1 MWVFCVH
8 ELFFRKILWTMEH
21 TLAKYAIAAADL
33 LLPRTCI
40 VCGRKLDIEESL
52 VCLYCSA
59 DIPFT
64 FFWQQGH
71 NPMADRFNALI
82 QNAMD
87 TYPQTDDW
95 QEVYAFAVALYFF
108 SDDSDYRNIQYG
120 LKYKGN
126 IASGKHFGKML
137 GQRLASS
144 VRFADVD
151 IVIPVPLHWTRKWS
165 RGYNQAEII
174 AGEVAQQLGAEL
186 RCDILTRRRR
196 TRTQTELDA
205 EAKKKN
211 VKDAFAA
218 TPPGEGIGKIRH
230 VLLIDDIFTTGA
242 TMHSCFAALRWVFP
256 PYVRISIATLGYTG

>member
-1 MWVFCVH
+1 MKH
-8 ELFFRKILWTMEH
+8 N
-21 TLAKYAIAAADL
+21 LAKYAMAAADL

-40 VCGRKLDIEESL
+40 VCGRKLDIEEYL
-52 VCLYCSA
+52 VCLYCNA

-71 NPMADRFNALI
+71 NPMADKFNALI
-82 QNAMD
+82 QKSMD
-87 TYPQTDDW
+87 ARPQTEDW
-95 QEVYAFAVALYFF
+95 HEVYAFAAALYFF

-120 LKYKGN
+120 LKYKRN
-126 IASGKHFGKML
+126 IAAGKHFGNML

-151 IVIPVPLHWTRKWS
+151 VVIPVPLHWTRKWS

-174 AGEVAQQLGAEL
+174 AGEVALQLRAEL

-205 EAKKKN
+205 EAKTRN
-211 VKDAFAA
+211 VENAFVA
-218 TPPGEGIGKIRH
+218 TTPDGGIGKIRH
-230 VLLIDDIFTTGA
+230 ILIIDDIFTTGA
-242 TMHSCFAALRWVFP
+242 TLHSCFAALRRVFP
-256 PYVRISIATLGYTG
+256 VYVRISIATLGYTG